1 MWCAVNPSVK
11 QNYGV
16 LECLFKFREKHFCW
30 CWGTRSWMPKLSER
44 WASCHLAE
52 GENGKAL
59 YLSPQFGVEAF
70 SLAFQQSCGRSTVME
85 PRNTIDFRKSLLK
98 TDGMHLSGVW
108 VWECDAMHF
117 KVPAI
122 LWFCLQRKCADASPV
137 GHISFDPGNGAK
149 SLDQQGQEI
158 WKLAACVW
166 VCLGWWIRSKS
177 LLLFMIVLLTLAK
190 ANIRHQVHFRRI
202 CSLWSDPANENHF
215 SFCACTYGGKGD
227 GAELDLLN
235 YSIGNIRNNN
245 GFANRPTSW
254 FFWMSGFLQAAL
266 KQFGIT
272 WAGLYVTW
280 LEEQSFC
287 SRCVLMWFFLYF
299 LVLIWWCWCC
309 LLSDEMSQILCN
321 ETSKIS
327 DPVLWVCT
335 A

>member
-1 MWCAVNPSVK
+1 MWCAVKPSVK

-16 LECLFKFREKHFCW
+16 LECLFKFREKHFCR

-59 YLSPQFGVEAF
+59 YLSPEFGVEAF

-98 TDGMHLSGVW
+98 TDGMHLRGVW
-108 VWECDAMHF
+108 VRECDAMHF

-149 SLDQQGQEI
+149 SLDQQGPESLFGLVNPFEE
-158 WKLAACVW
+158 LALVYDCFADS
-166 VCLGWWIRSKS
+166 GKSKY
-177 LLLFMIVLLTLAK
+177 
-190 ANIRHQVHFRRI
+190 HVHFRRI
-202 CSLWSDPANENHF
+202 WSLWSDPANENHF

-235 YSIGNIRNNN
+235 YSIGNIRND
-245 GFANRPTSW
+245 
-254 FFWMSGFLQAAL
+254 
-266 KQFGIT
+266 I
-272 WAGLYVTW
+272 
-280 LEEQSFC
+280 
-287 SRCVLMWFFLYF
+287 
-299 LVLIWWCWCC
+299 
-309 LLSDEMSQILCN
+309 
-321 ETSKIS
+321 
-327 DPVLWVCT
+327 
-335 A
+335 